1 MTSID
6 PLHPQRLPNE
16 SETYRAARDCLLL
29 EEVELRERAERVA
42 ALRRTLPEGG
52 EIPEDYVFTEWDEV
66 AEAPREVHL
75 SELFAAGKDTLFLYS
90 FMFIPDLAGNPIGN
104 PCPDCTSIIDAVAGE
119 ARHITQRINL
129 AVSAKAPIEQF
140 RLYAKAQGWRP
151 IRLLS
156 AGANTYNRD
165 YLAETQDG
173 AQLPMATVFVRRDG
187 RIRHFWSSELL
198 FVPPARH
205 VDFMWPLWNIFDC
218 TPEGRGT
225 DWMPRLRYT

>member
-1 MTSID
+1 MSPTD
-6 PLHPQRLPNE
+6 PPHHKNLPNE
-16 SETYRAARDCLLL
+16 SEAYRAARLSLLH
-29 EEVELRERAERVA
+29 EEVELREQAERVA
-42 ALRRTLPEGG
+42 ALRRSLPDGG

-66 AEAPREVHL
+66 AEAPRDVHL
-75 SELFAAGKDTLFLYS
+75 SELFAAGRNTLFLYS
-90 FMFIPDLAGNPIGN
+90 FMFIPDSVGNPIGN

-129 AVSAKAPIEQF
+129 AVSAKAPIEQ
-140 RLYAKAQGWRP
+140 LHLHAKSRGWRP

-156 AGANTYNRD
+156 AGANTYNQD
-165 YLAETQDG
+165 YLAETEDG
-173 AQLPMATVFVRRDG
+173 DQLPMATVFVRRGG
-187 RIRHFWSSELL
+187 RIHHFWSSGLL